1 MCEPAIRSHDLQATI
16 ARLFLRAIFF
26 SKFLVHFVV
35 ETFTNVFFPAADRA
49 LAHLLLKTY
58 LASTI
63 KTN

>member
-1 MCEPAIRSHDLQATI
+1 MCEPEPQAVSHDREPTFASHFFFYVFS
-16 ARLFLRAIFF
+16 ALRCLDIM
-26 SKFLVHFVV
+26 
-35 ETFTNVFFPAADRA
+35 TNVFLPAVDRA